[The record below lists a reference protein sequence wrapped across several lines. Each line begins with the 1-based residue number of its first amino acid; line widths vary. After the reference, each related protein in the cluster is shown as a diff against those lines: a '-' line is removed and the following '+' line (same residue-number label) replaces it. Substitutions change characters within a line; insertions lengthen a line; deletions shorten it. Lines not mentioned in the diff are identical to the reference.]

1 MPSQVIAIGDIHG
14 CARALR
20 TVIEA
25 IQPQGNDTLIP
36 LGDCIDRGPDSRQVI
51 DELLRL
57 RERCNLIPL
66 LGNHEEMM
74 LNVLDGKP
82 QPDDWLECGGAATVE
97 SYRGADGKV
106 LPIPD
111 DHVDYIRSWG
121 DYYET
126 NSHFFAHASY
136 GPERPLAGQHWQTM
150 RWQSL
155 KHDIPETH
163 VSGKTAIVGHT
174 SQKNG
179 EILNVGH
186 LVCIDT
192 YCWGGGWLTALDAT
206 SGQVWQAAPDG
217 SLRRSGPAVQP
228 AKPL

>member
-82 QPDDWLECGGAATVE
+82 QPELLADIGHREMPGRAQNQACIEALLKQSYSAAE
-97 SYRGADGKV
+97 
-106 LPIPD
+106 
-111 DHVDYIRSWG
+111 
-121 DYYET
+121 
-126 NSHFFAHASY
+126 F
-136 GPERPLAGQHWQTM
+136 
-150 RWQSL
+150 
-155 KHDIPETH
+155 
-163 VSGKTAIVGHT
+163 
-174 SQKNG
+174 
-179 EILNVGH
+179 
-186 LVCIDT
+186 
-192 YCWGGGWLTALDAT
+192 
-206 SGQVWQAAPDG
+206 
-217 SLRRSGPAVQP
+217 
-228 AKPL
+228 